1 MNMSISMKNKVL
13 PAVLIA
19 GALLAGWWYW
29 SSQSG
34 DAYGEGFVSGNGR
47 IEAIQTDIST
57 KLGGR
62 IEQVLVR
69 EGHVVKAGEPLAR
82 MQVDILQAQ
91 RAEADAGRQRA
102 EHAVSSAEAQVA
114 LNKSNLVAAQA
125 VVAQREAELDAA
137 RRRVARSEILSKEGA
152 SSVQELDDNRA
163 AVRGAQAAVAASV
176 AQVSAAQAAVKA
188 SEADVV
194 GARSA
199 VVAALATVTRID
211 ADINDSELRA
221 PRDGRVQFR
230 VAEPGEV
237 LSPGGTVLNIID
249 LSDVYMTFFLPEK
262 AAGRIELG
270 SEVRIVL
277 DSAPDNPIKATVSF
291 VASNAQFTPK
301 SVETASERQ
310 KLMFRV
316 RAQVSEDFLRR
327 HAKEVK
333 AGVPGVAWVKL
344 DAESS
349 WPTPLA
355 IRAQE

>member
-1 MNMSISMKNKVL
+1 
-13 PAVLIA
+13 
-19 GALLAGWWYW
+19 
-29 SSQSG
+29 
-34 DAYGEGFVSGNGR
+34 
-47 IEAIQTDIST
+47 
-57 KLGGR
+57 
-62 IEQVLVR
+62 
-69 EGHVVKAGEPLAR
+69 
-82 MQVDILQAQ
+82 
-91 RAEADAGRQRA
+91 
-102 EHAVSSAEAQVA
+102 VA

-137 RRRVARSEILSKEGA
+137 RRRVARSEVLSKEGA

-163 AVRGAQAAVAASV
+163 TVRGAQAAVAASV

-199 VVAALATVTRID
+199 VVAALATVSRID

-262 AAGRIELG
+262 AAGRIALG

-344 DAESS
+344 DAESP